1 LIEKRLS
8 LEAEKNFSSNLT
20 KRFAENLFSKQGIK
34 ACQSYEKSRSQV
46 FCVTVIELQ
55 IFD

>member
-34 ACQSYEKSRSQV
+34 ACQSYEKSRSQM